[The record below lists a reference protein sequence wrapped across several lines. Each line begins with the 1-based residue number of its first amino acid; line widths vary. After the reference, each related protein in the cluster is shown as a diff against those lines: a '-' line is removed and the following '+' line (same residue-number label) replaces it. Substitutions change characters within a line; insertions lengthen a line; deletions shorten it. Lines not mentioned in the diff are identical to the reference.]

1 MEDIVYEFIQREGAY
16 IDLFAGMTAA
26 RLLLLDNHIA
36 NYGSEEIQVQ
46 TQVYRD
52 TKSDYEIGR
61 IFLDAKEFY
70 DLMGPP

>member
-1 MEDIVYEFIQREGAY
+1 MEDVVYEFIKREGGY
-16 IDLFAGMTAA
+16 IELFAGMAA
-26 RLLLLDNHIA
+26 AKLLLLDNHIA
-36 NYGSEEIQVQ
+36 NYGYEELQVQ
-46 TQVYRD
+46 TQVYRN